1 MNPEIEIISKAI
13 DFYPLQKTWIKAL
26 AVNMDKSLL
35 TQKKRLQ
42 PMPLCPTDKYMFKV
56 NNKKTRLIC

>member
-35 TQKKRLQ
+35 TQKKTFAANALV
-42 PMPLCPTDKYMFKV
+42 P
-56 NNKKTRLIC
+56 N